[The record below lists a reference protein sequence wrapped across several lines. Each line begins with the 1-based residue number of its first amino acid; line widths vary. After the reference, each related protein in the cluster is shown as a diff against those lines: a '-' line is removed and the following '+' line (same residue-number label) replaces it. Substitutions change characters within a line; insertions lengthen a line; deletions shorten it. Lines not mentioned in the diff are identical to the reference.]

1 MARILVL
8 GGVSYDTIVHV
19 DRLPQPV
26 SQNVFP
32 RRVHETVGST
42 GAGKALNLQRLGFT
56 VDLHSMLGD
65 DVYGRWTRDYLT
77 RAGIAYHTDPDPAG
91 TERHLNLMDPEG
103 ERLTIW
109 LETGTFEPTV
119 DAGAVERLVAPADLV
134 VLNIN
139 NYCRRFIPTI
149 QAHGKPVWT
158 DLHDYDGQ
166 DPYRQEFLDAAE
178 TVFMS
183 STALPDYRP
192 VMSRL
197 VAAGKALVV
206 CTHGKRG
213 ATALTA
219 DGRWHEAPIMPGAT
233 LVDANGAGDAFFA
246 GYLYSYLRGASPQR
260 CLHTAAITAGLC
272 IGSTELAAPDMTATQ
287 VERLAAE
294 HFDG

>member
-19 DRLPQPV
+19 DQLPEPV

-42 GAGKALNLQRLGFT
+42 GAGKALNLHRLGLI

-65 DVYGRWTRDYLT
+65 DVYGHWTRDYLS
-77 RAGIAYHTDPDPAG
+77 RAGIAYHTDLDSAG

-109 LETGTFEPTV
+109 LQTGTFEPAV
-119 DAGAVERLVAPADLV
+119 AGDAVARLIAAADLV
-134 VLNIN
+134 ALNIN
-139 NYCRRFIPTI
+139 NYCRQFIPII
-149 QAHGKPVWT
+149 QQHGKPIWT
-158 DLHDYDGQ
+158 DVHDYDGR
-166 DPYRQEFLDAAE
+166 DAYRQDFLDAAE
-178 TVFMS
+178 AVFMS

-197 VAAGKALVV
+197 IAAGKSLVV

-219 DGRWHEAPIMPGAT
+219 AGRWFEAPVMPGAT

-260 CLHTAAITAGLC
+260 CLQAATVAAGLC
-272 IGSTELAAPDMTATQ
+272 VGSTELAAPEMTAELIEALVTK
-287 VERLAAE
+287 
-294 HFDG
+294 HFNV